1 MSKYVFIIVYV
12 CIFVD
17 LEYASVLFMLWIL
30 VWHKCVTWRWQGA
43 VLLLFVAHF
52 RCHQILTVLTDC
64 RCRFMQKTKLTQIDA
79 CRCFELPFVCPIL
92 KVCPILN
99 SGLLELM
106 HKGQKIPYFGIIAL
120 VRLDLAWPSI
130 QNVWVKQ
137 SEVKSIL
144 KFCFN
149 SDHTAKLRISWF
161 LVPQQISVC
170 IV

>member
-1 MSKYVFIIVYV
+1 MFIIVYV

-17 LEYASVLFMLWIL
+17 LEYVSVLFMLWIL

-106 HKGQKIPYFGIIAL
+106 HKGQKNPLFWNHCIGQIGSGL
-120 VRLDLAWPSI
+120 T
-130 QNVWVKQ
+130 
-137 SEVKSIL
+137 
-144 KFCFN
+144 FN
-149 SDHTAKLRISWF
+149 SECLSKAKWG
-161 LVPQQISVC
+161 QIHS
-170 IV
+170 